1 MTGDMERDTSM
12 LDLARTASGWCECK
26 KLGAG
31 YQTLFLYRL
40 IGHEFSSAT
49 SKPLGDLAWDYFF
62 GLPVSK
68 KLHRDPKERDSL
80 NHVQA
85 VLIQGLEND
94 YAWMT
99 QHWPDSRYLVI
110 SLSFDAQGEDKPAP
124 WIEAWRCVYDLKTGE
139 FSGHRRNARPRST
152 GRACLDR
159 KSIRLNS
166 SHRCN
171 SYAGFCLK

>member
-1 MTGDMERDTSM
+1 MQ
-12 LDLARTASGWCECK
+12 

-31 YQTLFLYRL
+31 YQTLFLYRRS
-40 IGHEFSSAT
+40 GHEFSSAT

-139 FSGHRRNARPRST
+139 FSVPPAFAEHNAKAFRTPRP
-152 GRACLDR
+152 GR
-159 KSIRLNS
+159 K
-166 SHRCN
+166 
-171 SYAGFCLK
+171 

>member
-1 MTGDMERDTSM
+1 MPFLLNPGENTE
-12 LDLARTASGWCECK
+12 LAGYPAGFRFTPDSQWLVRMQ

-31 YQTLFLYRL
+31 YQTLFLYRRS
-40 IGHEFSSAT
+40 GHEFSSAT

-80 NHVQA
+80 NHVRA
-85 VLIQGLEND
+85 VLIQGLENN
-94 YAWMT
+94 YAGMT

-110 SLSFDAQGEDKPAP
+110 SLSFDAQGEGKPAP

-139 FSGHRRNARPRST
+139 FSVPPAFAEHNANAFKTPRP
-152 GRACLDR
+152 GR
-159 KSIRLNS
+159 K
-166 SHRCN
+166 
-171 SYAGFCLK
+171 